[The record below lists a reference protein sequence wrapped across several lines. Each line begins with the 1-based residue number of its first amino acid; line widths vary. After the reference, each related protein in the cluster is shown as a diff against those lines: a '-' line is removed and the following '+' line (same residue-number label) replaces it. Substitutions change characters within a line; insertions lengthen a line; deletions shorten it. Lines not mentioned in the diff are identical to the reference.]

1 MLSARTL
8 LGSAVGLTVATA
20 GLFAVAVP
28 VAQAS
33 PAGDNLVISEVYGAG
48 GNSGAVYNADFV
60 ELFNPSAEA
69 IGLDGLAIHYR
80 SAGGGSGG
88 TPQALSGSVPAGAHY
103 LIQMSATG
111 ATGEALPTP
120 DHAASPPFSMAAAG
134 GQVALQEGTAVIAT
148 SGSTVGVEG
157 VVDFFG
163 TSGAASFEGAPA
175 GATATATQ
183 SLSRTDGADTDDNSA
198 DFTRTTPSPTPSGGG
213 EDPGDPEEP
222 GDPTEATPAEI
233 QGAGTTSPLLGET
246 VITAGVVT
254 AAYPSGGLSGFYLQ
268 TAGTGGERSLADH
281 PASDAVFVYQTQ
293 SAGPVTAEPG
303 DKVTVTGLVK
313 EYAGLTE
320 VEVTAAA
327 DIVADGTGEIEPV
340 TSDWPR
346 TAAQKESLEGMLFA
360 PGELTVADTYT
371 GSTVYGELGLAAGT
385 TPLVQPTEVARPGSA
400 EAAAV
405 EADNA
410 ARKIILDDGRA
421 TSWRVPTDAD
431 LPWLSNDAP
440 IVVGAAADLD
450 PVVFTEGGSPS
461 APTYRLQPTAPI
473 DADPS
478 TWPGEF
484 ENRRTEAPDAAKLGD
499 ADLKIASFNVLNYF
513 TTLGDADDDNV
524 GDGGCEAYVDR
535 AGDGNNVARGCDLR
549 GAWDPEDFERQQAKI
564 VSAINALDADV
575 VGLMEI
581 ENSTSLGETPGEA
594 TASLVA
600 ALNADAGEGTWAANP
615 ISGQLPDSGL
625 DVITNAIIYKPGS
638 VERVGESLA
647 LGDQSDDGQ
656 AFGNAREPLGQ
667 IFEPADGGAPFL
679 FVVNHF
685 KSKGSAGPWP
695 GDGDTGDGQG
705 SSNESRVRQATAL
718 RDWVATVQQ
727 DAGVS
732 DVALAGDFN
741 AYTAEDPLRV
751 LYEAGYA
758 DSEQV
763 SGNEE
768 YSYLFSGLVG
778 SLDHVLLNGSLQ
790 ARVTGTDI
798 WNVNSGEPILK
809 EYSRYNYT
817 GTDLH
822 QDGPWRSSDHDP
834 VVVGI
839 SAEAAPVDVQLLATN
854 DFHGR
859 IQANGAEA
867 GAAVLSGAVKQLRA
881 ENPNTVFAAAGDLI
895 GASTFES
902 FIQHDKPTI
911 DALNEAGLEVSAVGN
926 HEFDAGYDD
935 LVNRVMAEYDAET
948 NPEGG
953 AEWAYIGAN
962 VTLKETGDPAVP
974 ATWIKEMSG
983 VKVGFVGAVTEE
995 LPALVS
1001 PAGIADLE
1009 VGDIVESTNTYADE
1023 LKEQGADLVVMLVH
1037 EGAPSINCAA
1047 MDNPG
1052 TTWGDIVTGV
1062 NANVDAIVSGHTHL
1076 AYDCSFPV
1084 TEWSDREVKERPVV
1098 SAGQYGVNL
1107 NRLVYTVD
1115 PSTGEIEGLS
1125 TSLVA
1130 LAGGGFEPDEATEQ
1144 IVSEAVAKADELGA
1158 EVLGQIEAP
1167 LNRAKLANGTTE
1179 NRGGESTLG
1188 NTVAEVQRWA
1198 TSAPE
1203 SGEAQIA
1210 FMNPGGLRADMA
1222 GTAAGDARDITY
1234 KQAALVQPFANTLVN
1249 MDLTGEQIKTVLEQQ
1264 WQRDASGGVPS
1275 RPFLRL
1281 GVSDGFT
1288 YTYTQSDDPAH
1299 PGTPLGTVTGMW
1311 LDGSPLDPEET
1322 YSVTVNS
1329 FLASGGDNFHE
1340 LADGADKRDTGK
1352 IDLSAMVDYLAEQTA
1367 EAPLPVDYGQRAVE
1381 VEFPADAPEEYAPG
1395 DTVTFDLASLAM
1407 TGQDLTDASVEIR
1420 LGDTVLGTAEVDN
1433 TVGTATYDDHG
1444 AASVSVALP
1453 STVVPGPAQL
1463 TVVGSTTGT
1472 TVLVPLTVGEEEPQ
1486 APAWDARTIYGAG
1499 DEVTYAGSLWRALWW
1514 TSNQKPGDP
1523 YGPWQEIVTA
1533 ADGTATWT
1541 PSRVFTAGDVVV
1553 HQGKRY
1559 EAKWWTRNQR
1569 PGDRH
1574 GPWRPL
1580 S

>member
-1 MLSARTL
+1 MLSARSL

-20 GLFAVAVP
+20 GLYAVAVP
-28 VAQAS
+28 VAQAT

-60 ELFNPSAEA
+60 ELFNPTDEA
-69 IGLDGLAIHYR
+69 IALNGLAIHYR
-80 SAGGGSGG
+80 SASGGSGG
-88 TPQALSGSVPAGAHY
+88 APQALTGSVAAGAHY
-103 LIQMSATG
+103 LIQMSAAGT
-111 ATGEALPTP
+111 TGEALPTP
-120 DHAASPPFSMAAAG
+120 DHTASPAFSMAAAG
-134 GQVALQEGTAVIAT
+134 GQISLQQGTAVVAT
-148 SGSTVGVEG
+148 SGSTVGVAG
-157 VVDFFG
+157 IVDFFG
-163 TSGAASFEGAPA
+163 TSGATSFEGAPA

-183 SLSRTDGADTDDNSA
+183 SLSRTGGADTDDNSA
-198 DFTRTTPSPTPSGGG
+198 DFTRTTPTPTPTGG
-213 EDPGDPEEP
+213 EPEEPEEP
-222 GDPTEATPAEI
+222 GDPVAATPAEI
-233 QGAGTTSPLLGET
+233 QGEGTTSPLAGQT
-246 VITAGVVT
+246 VITSGIVT
-254 AAYPSGGLSGFYLQ
+254 AAYPSGGFSGFYLQ
-268 TAGTGGERSLADH
+268 TEGTGGERSLADH

-293 SAGPVTAEPG
+293 AAGAVTAKIG

-320 VEVTAAA
+320 VEVSSAAG
-327 DIVADGTGEIEPV
+327 IVAGGTGEIAPV
-340 TSDWPR
+340 TTDWPS
-346 TAAQKESLEGMLFA
+346 TVAQKESLEGMLFA
-360 PGELTVADTYT
+360 PAELTVADTYT
-371 GSTVYGELGLAAGT
+371 GSTVYGELGLASGDK
-385 TPLVQPTEVARPGSA
+385 PLLQPTEVARPGSA

-405 EADNA
+405 AADNA
-410 ARKIILDDGRA
+410 ARRIVLDDGRS

-431 LPWLSNDAP
+431 LPWVSNDAP
-440 IVVGAAADLD
+440 IAVGASADLD
-450 PVVFTEGGSPS
+450 PVIFTEGGSPT

-473 DADPS
+473 SADPS
-478 TWPGEF
+478 TWPGDF
-484 ENRRTEAPDAAKLGD
+484 ENVRTEAPDAAKLGD
-499 ADLKIASFNVLNYF
+499 AGLKVASFNVLNYF

-535 AGDGNNVARGCDLR
+535 AGDGNNVSGGCDQR

-581 ENSTSLGETPGEA
+581 ENSTTLGEAPGEA
-594 TASLVA
+594 TESLVA
-600 ALNADAGEGTWAANP
+600 ALNAAAGAGTWAANP
-615 ISGQLPDSGL
+615 ISAQLPADGM

-638 VERVGESLA
+638 VNRVGEALA
-647 LGDQSDDGQ
+647 LGDQSNDDQ
-656 AFGNAREPLGQ
+656 AFGNAREPIGQ
-667 IFEPADGGAPFL
+667 VFAPAGGGAPLL

-695 GDGDTGDGQG
+695 GDADTGDGQG
-705 SSNESRVRQATAL
+705 ASNESRVRQATAL
-718 RDWVATVQQ
+718 RDWVASVQES
-727 DAGVS
+727 AGVA

-741 AYTAEDPLRV
+741 SYTSEDPLQV

-758 DSEQV
+758 DSEKV
-763 SGNEE
+763 SGNAE

-778 SLDHVLLNGSLQ
+778 SLDHILLSSSLQ

-822 QDGPWRSSDHDP
+822 QNGPWRSSDHDP
-834 VVVGI
+834 VVVGL
-839 SAEAAPVDVQLLATN
+839 SAEAAPVDVQVLATN

-867 GAAVLSGAVKQLRA
+867 GAALLSGAVKQMRE

-935 LVNRVMAEYDAET
+935 LINRVMASYDAED

-962 VTLKETGDPAVP
+962 VTLKSTGDPAVP

-995 LPALVS
+995 LPSLVS

-1023 LKEQGADLVVMLVH
+1023 LKAEGADVVVMLVH

-1084 TEWSDREVKERPVV
+1084 AEWADRAVTERPVV
-1098 SAGQYGVNL
+1098 SAGQYGTNL

-1115 PSTGEIEGLS
+1115 PTSGEVEGLS

-1130 LAGGGFEPDEATEQ
+1130 LASGGFQPDAATAK
-1144 IVSEAVAKADELGA
+1144 IVTDAVAKADVLGA

-1222 GTAAGDARDITY
+1222 GTAAGEARDITY

-1249 MDLTGEQIKTVLEQQ
+1249 MDLTGAQIKTVLEQQ
-1264 WQRDASGGVPS
+1264 WQRDAAGAVPS

-1288 YTYTQSDDPAH
+1288 YTYTQADDPAH
-1299 PGTPLGTVTGMW
+1299 PGTTLGTVTGMW

-1329 FLASGGDNFHE
+1329 FLASGGDNFRE
-1340 LADGADKRDTGK
+1340 LANGAGKRDTGK
-1352 IDLSAMVDYLAEQTA
+1352 IDLSAMVDYLADQTA
-1367 EAPLPVDYGQRAVE
+1367 EGPLPVDYGQRAVE
-1381 VEFPADAPEEYAPG
+1381 VTFPASAPSEYAPG
-1395 DTVTFDLASLAM
+1395 ETVTFDLASLAM
-1407 TGQDLTDASVEIR
+1407 TGQDLTDSSVEIR
-1420 LGDTVLGTAEVDN
+1420 LGDTVLGTAAVDN
-1433 TVGTATYDDHG
+1433 TIGTVTYDNHG
-1444 AASVSVALP
+1444 TASVSVTLP
-1453 STVVPGPAQL
+1453 STAPPGANQL

-1472 TVLVPLTVGEEEPQ
+1472 SVLVPITVKEVAPQ
-1486 APAWDARTIYGAG
+1486 APAWDARTIYRTG

-1514 TSNQKPGDP
+1514 TTAVAPGFP
-1523 YGPWQEIVTA
+1523 YGAWEEIVTA
-1533 ADGTATWT
+1533 EDGTAVWT
-1541 PSRVFTAGDVVV
+1541 PSRIFTAGDVVV
-1553 HQGKRY
+1553 HEGRRY

-1569 PGDRH
+1569 PGDKH
-1574 GPWRPL
+1574 GPWKLLR
-1580 S
+1580 